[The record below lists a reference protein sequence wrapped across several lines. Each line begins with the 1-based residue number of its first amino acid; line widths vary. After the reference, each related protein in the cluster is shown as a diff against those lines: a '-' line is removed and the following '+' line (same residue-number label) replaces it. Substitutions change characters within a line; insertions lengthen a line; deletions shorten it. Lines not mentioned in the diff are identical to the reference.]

1 MYADYTSWDFLK
13 VRNDCF
19 WREKLKLK
27 KGFWKD
33 PESPL
38 SSRLLSSISCN
49 CLRAKFICFSL
60 SQSII
65 SQLQSMNTQHL
76 VQLISEH
83 VPLSF
88 NVGLILP
95 FPSLHVW
102 CSRWRRP
109 LKKSYV
115 SHICGAFHLCNSA
128 LSLLAGWKVFSH
140 TSEHPYFFTEQ
151 ILLMQSQTK
160 VTAFIL
166 HPSFFKESRTSLV
179 PLHLG
184 LGEANFFSFFI
195 QFKPYV
201 VRINSSFLWTWSSWQ
216 IQGGTCFTW
225 LQINPGTCIPLD
237 RN

>member
-13 VRNDCF
+13 VRKDCF

-102 CSRWRRP
+102 CSRRRRP

-115 SHICGAFHLCNSA
+115 SHLQCFS
-128 LSLLAGWKVFSH
+128 SLQQCSFTVGWVKGVFSH
-140 TSEHPYFFTEQ
+140 LWAPIFLYRADFTNA
-151 ILLMQSQTK
+151 K
-160 VTAFIL
+160 
-166 HPSFFKESRTSLV
+166 PNKGDSFHT
-179 PLHLG
+179 
-184 LGEANFFSFFI
+184 
-195 QFKPYV
+195 
-201 VRINSSFLWTWSSWQ
+201 SSFLF
-216 IQGGTCFTW
+216 QGEQNIFGTPSPWIRRGKF
-225 LQINPGTCIPLD
+225 LLLLHPI
-237 RN
+237 